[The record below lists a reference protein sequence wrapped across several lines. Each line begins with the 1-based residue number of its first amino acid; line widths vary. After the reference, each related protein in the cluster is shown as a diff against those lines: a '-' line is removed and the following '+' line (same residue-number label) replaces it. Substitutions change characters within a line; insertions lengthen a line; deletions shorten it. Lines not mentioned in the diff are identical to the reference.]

1 MAEQATENEKLT
13 RRVVPAE
20 LIETV
25 PEGNG
30 VLYWVLASPML
41 LFLAWTWVDLF
52 AHYSPLT
59 IYWLDVMVGLTV
71 FALVIVLPLGMGAHG
86 LVTALPGLFN
96 HAGWDAQPLES
107 VREAEQYSVR
117 YRFVARRRQPSSW
130 RQAWVRAAQGWVYL
144 EIFAIFVGAVL
155 MVPIFFSASEFGFG
169 RP

>member
-1 MAEQATENEKLT
+1 
-13 RRVVPAE
+13 
-20 LIETV
+20 
-25 PEGNG
+25 
-30 VLYWVLASPML
+30 
-41 LFLAWTWVDLF
+41 
-52 AHYSPLT
+52 
-59 IYWLDVMVGLTV
+59 
-71 FALVIVLPLGMGAHG
+71 LGMGAHG